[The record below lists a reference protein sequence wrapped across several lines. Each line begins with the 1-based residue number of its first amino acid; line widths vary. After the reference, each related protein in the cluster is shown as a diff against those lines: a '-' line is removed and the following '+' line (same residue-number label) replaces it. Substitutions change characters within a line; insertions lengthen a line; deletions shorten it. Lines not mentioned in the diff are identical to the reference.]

1 MVRVKICGITCLE
14 DAMAASELGADAV
27 GFVFADSPRKV
38 SVDRVGEI
46 VRAIPPYV
54 STVGVFLDHPPSEVK
69 RIREVCG
76 LDMVQLQGN
85 ESEEDLEEIGGRI
98 VKAVHPETMNLSAES
113 YSGALLLLD
122 SRDELGRGGTGKTL
136 DWRAVRGMFPGR
148 VVILAGGLRP
158 DNVEEAIRIV
168 KPYAVD
174 VCSGVESSP
183 GKKDHGKI
191 ESFINR
197 AKAP

>member
-38 SVDRVGEI
+38 SVDRAGEM
-46 VRAIPPYV
+46 VKAIPPYV
-54 STVGVFLDHPPSEVK
+54 STVGVFLNHSPSEVR

-76 LDMVQLQGN
+76 LDLVQLQGN
-85 ESEEDLEEIGGRI
+85 EREEDLEGIGGRI
-98 VKAVHPETMNLSAES
+98 VKAVHPGTMDLSADS
-113 YSGALLLLD
+113 YSGASLLLD

-148 VVILAGGLRP
+148 AIILAGGLDP

-168 KPYAVD
+168 RPYAVD

-191 ESFINR
+191 KSFINR